1 MFEGI
6 GKDSN
11 KSAASLSQIASN
23 GFVPASFQIAQVLL
37 ERSKDLYAASKKITK
52 PKDTREETN

>member
-11 KSAASLSQIASN
+11 KSAAALSQIASN

-37 ERSKDLYAASKKITK
+37 ERSKDLYAASRKISK
-52 PKDTREETN
+52 PKDIR